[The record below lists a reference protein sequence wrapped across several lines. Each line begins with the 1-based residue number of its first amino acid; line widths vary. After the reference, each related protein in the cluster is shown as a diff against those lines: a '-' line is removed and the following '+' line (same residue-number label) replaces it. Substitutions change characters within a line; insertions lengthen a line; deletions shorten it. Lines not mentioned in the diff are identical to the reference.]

1 MIHTPANIAVCAV
14 SHGYA
19 SVRTCISI
27 HCSNAHCLHMN
38 TQYTLS
44 ACEHRH
50 EHIFMHAQNLQV
62 QTHKLTHLYPYSRTY
77 KHVHTHICIIL
88 PTHWLT
94 EKVTKYR
101 YTLMLEN
108 SNTHI

>member
-1 MIHTPANIAVCAV
+1 
-14 SHGYA
+14 
-19 SVRTCISI
+19 
-27 HCSNAHCLHMN
+27 MN
-38 TQYTLS
+38 TQCTLS

-50 EHIFMHAQNLQV
+50 EHIFIHAQNLQV
-62 QTHKLTHLYPYSRTY
+62 QTRKLTHLYTYSRTY

-88 PTHWLT
+88 PTQWLT
-94 EKVTKYR
+94 EKVTKYM